1 LKSFKKSPTKKA
13 ATFTGKK
20 AKVSNVKHPKKLGF
34 AQVGTHESEFNRIAA
49 RELYINSTVNE
60 VSALKKGKVIPGQMN
75 LFHPQGQSTLTV
87 EANGPAEDGYN
98 SPSDS
103 QHYIDQI
110 KEIYHDEGG

>member
-1 LKSFKKSPTKKA
+1 
-13 ATFTGKK
+13 
-20 AKVSNVKHPKKLGF
+20 
-34 AQVGTHESEFNRIAA
+34 
-49 RELYINSTVNE
+49 
-60 VSALKKGKVIPGQMN
+60 MN